1 MILCADCENE
11 LHDLLRNLLCTFYF
25 YLHDFC
31 VILCVNFMQFLLALL
46 HHGLRNKKNSF
57 KNISVYNEGKLGS
70 YSLSMNCKTYCL
82 YRIGGSSF
90 IYIIE
95 TAMIKMKI
103 VNGFDLMKY
112 AQDHHYMLP
121 AFNTT
126 NLEMTYAIAK
136 GLNKAKLPGYIQ
148 ISSNNLRLSDPE
160 AIVYLTKKALADS
173 DVPIG
178 LHLDHGKS
186 YEDVKACV
194 NAGFTSI
201 MIDAS
206 HLPFEKNIE
215 EVKRAVEYCHFYN
228 VPVEAELGCLQ
239 GKEEDIVN
247 EADAKTDPDMVAD
260 FVTKTGCD
268 LLAVAVGNV
277 HGLDI
282 EPKVDLPLLE
292 QISKISPV
300 PLVMHGGSGIPFDII
315 QKARDFNLLKVN
327 YGSDLRKAFVSTFG
341 RAYEANHN
349 ACSVIELSIE
359 AVENVSEKAAEL
371 VTIINS

>member
-1 MILCADCENE
+1 MQGTNKYTL
-11 LHDLLRNLLCTFYF
+11 TTT
-25 YLHDFC
+25 
-31 VILCVNFMQFLLALL
+31 VI
-46 HHGLRNKKNSF
+46 R
-57 KNISVYNEGKLGS
+57 
-70 YSLSMNCKTYCL
+70 T
-82 YRIGGSSF
+82 
-90 IYIIE
+90 
-95 TAMIKMKI
+95 MKI

-112 AQDHHYMLP
+112 AKNHHYMLP

-136 GLNKAKLPGYIQ
+136 GLNQAKLPGYIQ
-148 ISSNNLRLSDPE
+148 ISSNNLGLSDPE

-206 HLPFEKNIE
+206 HLPFEENIE

-260 FVTKTGCD
+260 FVAQTGCD

-282 EPKVDLPLLE
+282 EPKVDLELLE
-292 QISKISPV
+292 KISKISPV
-300 PLVMHGGSGIPFDII
+300 PLVMHGGSGIPFDTIR
-315 QKARDFNLLKVN
+315 KAKEFNLLKVN

-341 RAYEANHN
+341 AAYEKNHN
-349 ACSVIELSIE
+349 ACSVIELSME
-359 AVENVSEKAAEL
+359 AVENVSKTAANL
-371 VTIINS
+371 VSIINS